1 MHLYQIPGE
10 FRRLMEAE
18 EEFAGLELTGENV
31 DRWAVLQAEISALVG
46 TLEEKARWRV
56 ALIREREA
64 EADAIKQEI
73 SRLRQLMTWKENA
86 AARYKAELMA
96 TLQELGSPKLDVGI
110 AKIGIQKASRPSI
123 RWTRGMDELP
133 AVFVRTKTELDSDK
147 AFDALKANGELPD
160 GFEVKTTTFLS
171 IR

>member
-10 FRRLMEAE
+10 FRRLMQEIEDTPEGGVITHLSDQLDALDG
-18 EEFAGLELTGENV
+18 ALE
-31 DRWAVLQAEISALVG
+31 D
-46 TLEEKARWRV
+46 KARWRV
-56 ALIREREA
+56 ALIREKEL

-73 SRLRQLMTWKENA
+73 SRLRQLLASKESMA
-86 AARYKAELMA
+86 TRYKSELMIA
-96 TLQELGSPKLDVGI
+96 LQEIGVQKLDVGI

-147 AFDALKANGELPD
+147 ALDAYKANGELPD